1 MTATAHVVRV
11 QNVQAE
17 NFAFFFGNG
26 AVGLCRKE
34 LLACFGRERLL
45 LRKGDAFFDD
55 FVLDADHC
63 RKVHFVVL
71 PNNHSGKDRKTF
83 AFTEKDSFYESR
95 ALILQKMGVPA
106 HICAVG
112 LYCKASRAHLR
123 HARAALATKP
133 RYASLVPKGAL
144 IETLGSLLP

>member
-63 RKVHFVVL
+63 RKVGFIVL
-71 PNNHSGKDRKTF
+71 SNMHDRNLKYN
-83 AFTEKDSFYESR
+83 AFGFRLFRFPLE
-95 ALILQKMGVPA
+95 
-106 HICAVG
+106 
-112 LYCKASRAHLR
+112 
-123 HARAALATKP
+123 
-133 RYASLVPKGAL
+133 
-144 IETLGSLLP
+144 

>member
-34 LLACFGRERLL
+34 WLACFGREQLL

-55 FVLDADHC
+55 FVPDADHC
-63 RKVHFVVL
+63 RKVGFIVL
-71 PNNHSGKDRKTF
+71 PDNHSGEDRK
-83 AFTEKDSFYESR
+83 FTLSR
-95 ALILQKMGVPA
+95 KRPVL
-106 HICAVG
+106 
-112 LYCKASRAHLR
+112 
-123 HARAALATKP
+123 
-133 RYASLVPKGAL
+133 
-144 IETLGSLLP
+144 